1 MYSLFNGCKLI
12 HALGLIVFFAL
23 TPGYVHA
30 SKIYSTTILNT
41 DTLTEVD
48 KSQNLDLETP
58 TDSTLADS
66 LNATLAVKK
75 KESNFA
81 RERKKLFA

>member
-12 HALGLIVFFAL
+12 HALVLIVFFAL

-30 SKIYSTTILNT
+30 NKVYSSSIVMT

-48 KSQNLDLETP
+48 ESQNLYFETP

-66 LNATLAVKK
+66 LNAALAVKK
-75 KESNFA
+75 KESNFKS
-81 RERKKLFA
+81 EVT